1 MDEEEALEGFRRF
14 LEQKTEFSDSELQ
27 EIFVY
32 IDGKKAGDAL
42 LQAIREDG
50 YPHPLQETID
60 NLMVWTDEDTTAA
73 LVEELTKEEYSFNLL
88 EDLLLYLDSEAGEQC
103 LEHYY
108 AVGNRL
114 TYSQYSDIEYMLDE
128 SMKNKLNEWTM

>member
-1 MDEEEALEGFRRF
+1 
-14 LEQKTEFSDSELQ
+14 
-27 EIFVY
+27 
-32 IDGKKAGDAL
+32 
-42 LQAIREDG
+42 
-50 YPHPLQETID
+50 
-60 NLMVWTDEDTTAA
+60 MVWTDEDTTAA